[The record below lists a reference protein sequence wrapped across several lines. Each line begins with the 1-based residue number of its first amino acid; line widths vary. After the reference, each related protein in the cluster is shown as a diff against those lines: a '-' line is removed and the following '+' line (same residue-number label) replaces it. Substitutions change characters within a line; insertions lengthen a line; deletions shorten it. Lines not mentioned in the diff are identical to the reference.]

1 MTQKPTTLQD
11 IADLLGMHK
20 STVSLALSGKGNLS
34 LATRERIRLAAE
46 KLGYV
51 PDPLAQRLA
60 GGGQNALVCLYS
72 SVLDVGL
79 ATEKILLIQKAL
91 NSKALDVP
99 IYTGAAQVGQLRRLR
114 PRAILCSAQQ
124 SDPAVFTE
132 LRRYQEGGGIVVC
145 YDTPVPLECD
155 QVLFDREDNAYRAAR
170 HLLEQGHRKLGV
182 GMSLLSGP
190 MVGTLSDPQSPRL
203 SGFQRALAEFGVP
216 FRQEWYFRTT
226 TYERGGAEL
235 AQQFLALRERP
246 TALCIVN
253 DYAALAC
260 MAELARAGVR
270 VPEEVSVVGHDNRPI
285 AEYCPVPLTAASQPV
300 ERIAAAVVERLTA
313 RLAGE
318 SGPPK
323 QLVIQGELIE
333 RDSVAP
339 PTTQGELK

>member
-1 MTQKPTTLQD
+1 MTQKPTTLQN

-34 LATRERIRLAAE
+34 QATRERIRSAAE

-60 GGGQNALVCLYS
+60 GGGHNALVCLYS

-91 NSKALDVP
+91 NTKSLDVP
-99 IYTGAAQVGQLRRLR
+99 IYTGGTQIAQLRRLR
-114 PRAILCSAQQ
+114 PRAILCATQQ
-124 SDPAVFTE
+124 SEPAVFVE
-132 LRRYQEGGGIVVC
+132 LKRYQEGGGIVIC

-155 QVLFDREDNAYRAAR
+155 QVLFDREDNAYKVAR
-170 HLLEQGHRKLGV
+170 HLLEQGHRRIGV

-203 SGFQRALAEFGVP
+203 RGFQRALAEFGVP
-216 FRQEWYFRTT
+216 FRDEWFFRTT
-226 TYERGGAEL
+226 TYERGGAEM

-253 DYAALAC
+253 DYAALAF

-270 VPEEVSVVGHDNRPI
+270 IPQEVSVVGHDNRPI
-285 AEYCPVPLTAASQPV
+285 AEYCPVPLTSATQPV
-300 ERIAAAVVERLTA
+300 ERIAAAVVERLSA
-313 RLAGE
+313 RLAGDD
-318 SGPPK
+318 SPP
-323 QLVIQGELIE
+323 QRIVIQGDLVE
-333 RDSVAP
+333 RDSVGP
-339 PTTQGELK
+339 PRTEGELK